1 MRVIIPPTCRR
12 NRQRY
17 NGRILYYYY
26 YDRHALEITKI
37 FTGVFR
43 LFTDVL
49 CGQAPRIVE
58 HPTDMA
64 VGLHEPATLNCKS
77 DGHPQPEV
85 RWYRDGR
92 PVDVATSVRKALLP
106 DGSLLFLEASQGK
119 RDSDSGTYWCIAHN
133 AFGEA
138 VSRKA
143 NLVVTCKYLAFI

>member
-1 MRVIIPPTCRR
+1 
-12 NRQRY
+12 
-17 NGRILYYYY
+17 
-26 YDRHALEITKI
+26 
-37 FTGVFR
+37 
-43 LFTDVL
+43 
-49 CGQAPRIVE
+49 
-58 HPTDMA
+58 MA

-92 PVDVATSVRKALLP
+92 QVDVATSVRKALLP

-143 NLVVTCKYLAFI
+143 NLVVTCKYTYLSSYTGESGLIFYRTMYNIPLTVYKIITDEVYRVMTPGVGEILGG